1 MEIHK
6 TLAEFVDMLSKF
18 EEHWGCINRA
28 LEIKEDEQQDL
39 LHDIELSDFNA
50 YEGYRIYKTLQG
62 VRRERRNLKREKEM
76 AEILK
81 EMLEVNFGS
90 QMAKRLKEAL
100 KKMDDKQ
107 AYFNSATYWPRIRD
121 DLKLISSNKMV
132 AADG

>member
-6 TLAEFVDMLSKF
+6 TLAEFVDMLNKF
-18 EEHWGCINRA
+18 EEHWGCVNRT
-28 LEIKEDEQQDL
+28 LDIKEDEQQDL

-50 YEGYRIYKTLQG
+50 YEGYCVYKKLQQ
-62 VRRERRNLKREKEM
+62 VRKERRNLKREKEI

-81 EMLEVNFGS
+81 EMLDVNFGG
-90 QMAKRLKEAL
+90 QMVRRLKEAL

-107 AYFNSATYWPRIRD
+107 AYFNSAYYRPRIRD
-121 DLKLISSNKMV
+121 DLKLINSNKVV